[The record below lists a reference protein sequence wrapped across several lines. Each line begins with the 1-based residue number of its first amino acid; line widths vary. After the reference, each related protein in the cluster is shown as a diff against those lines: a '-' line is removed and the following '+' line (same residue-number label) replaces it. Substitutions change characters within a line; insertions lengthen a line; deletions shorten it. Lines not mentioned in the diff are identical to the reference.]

1 MITYLVKKLPWED
14 YSLRKDENKNA
25 VQTPEAKQS
34 LYDKI
39 GKIKESTNISN
50 LIKSNTKSHKDIF
63 QKFLDVQNIQK
74 NIKKFVISTLKR

>member
-39 GKIKESTNISN
+39 GKIKESTNIAN
-50 LIKSNTKSHKDIF
+50 LIKDDKLPLSLNKIYES
-63 QKFLDVQNIQK
+63 
-74 NIKKFVISTLKR
+74 IKHLEFESRPCYESYY